1 MLLPFRWTFQVK
13 TDNSFA
19 RKLKRSDSEKKKTKT
34 KTRHNPNSMSVQEN
48 QWKALN
54 SMTLFP
60 STFCS
65 SPWKPPKNL
74 QKPELGRVTSMST
87 KDGDQ
92 DPVSPKDEVRRRPWS
107 NMDPYGLWG
116 NGFLRAMAIIGTWGY
131 QGRNQ
136 TQSISNSRH
145 VSLLD
150 GIWWIC
156 PNMRHSRIFWGL
168 KKAIAG
174 SKLAPFSAMPTGK
187 MVIHVDKHWKPL
199 DFTVP
204 PVASSSNK
212 YSWAPKKTPGIPA
225 RPRRSPASRDLVFKR
240 TTLGLESHIPSA
252 NWWKVISQLPW
263 NSPCSRKEKNH

>member
-1 MLLPFRWTFQVK
+1 
-13 TDNSFA
+13 
-19 RKLKRSDSEKKKTKT
+19 
-34 KTRHNPNSMSVQEN
+34 MSVQEN

-92 DPVSPKDEVRRRPWS
+92 DPVSPKEEVRRRPWS
-107 NMDPYGLWG
+107 NMDPYGPWG
-116 NGFLRAMAIIGTWGY
+116 NGFLRATMAIIGTWGY
-131 QGRNQ
+131 RRNQ
-136 TQSISNSRH
+136 TQSISNSRL

-150 GIWWIC
+150 GSV
-156 PNMRHSRIFWGL
+156 PTWGTPAFSGVW
-168 KKAIAG
+168 KNAIAG

-212 YSWAPKKTPGIPA
+212 YSWAPQKHSG
-225 RPRRSPASRDLVFKR
+225 D
-240 TTLGLESHIPSA
+240 
-252 NWWKVISQLPW
+252 
-263 NSPCSRKEKNH
+263 PCSTATFPRISGLGVQTHNLGAGKPYPQRKLVKGYITTPMEFPMFEKRKKIISI